1 MKCEIVGDC
10 KGCKV
15 SFFFFPELVLYVSI
29 ISPYLYLLH
38 IISIFNMQSYVY
50 HDVLWSNGEAGPN
63 NFNRWLQ
70 QSFSMG
76 SDTSDPPLF
85 RPLEEHR
92 HDQHYTS
99 SVNLISENIN

>member
-1 MKCEIVGDC
+1 
-10 KGCKV
+10 
-15 SFFFFPELVLYVSI
+15 
-29 ISPYLYLLH
+29 
-38 IISIFNMQSYVY
+38 MQSYVY
-50 HDVLWSNGEAGPN
+50 DDVLWSNGEAGPN

-76 SDTSDPPLF
+76 NDTSDPPLF

-92 HDQHYTS
+92 HDQHHTS

>member
-1 MKCEIVGDC
+1 M
-10 KGCKV
+10 
-15 SFFFFPELVLYVSI
+15 
-29 ISPYLYLLH
+29 
-38 IISIFNMQSYVY
+38 
-50 HDVLWSNGEAGPN
+50 SNGEASPN

-70 QSFSMG
+70 QSCMG

-92 HDQHYTS
+92 HDQHHTS

>member
-1 MKCEIVGDC
+1 
-10 KGCKV
+10 
-15 SFFFFPELVLYVSI
+15 
-29 ISPYLYLLH
+29 
-38 IISIFNMQSYVY
+38 MQTDIY
-50 HDVLWSNGEAGPN
+50 DDALWRNGEAVPS

-92 HDQHYTS
+92 HDQLYTS
-99 SVNLISENIN
+99 GVNLISENIN